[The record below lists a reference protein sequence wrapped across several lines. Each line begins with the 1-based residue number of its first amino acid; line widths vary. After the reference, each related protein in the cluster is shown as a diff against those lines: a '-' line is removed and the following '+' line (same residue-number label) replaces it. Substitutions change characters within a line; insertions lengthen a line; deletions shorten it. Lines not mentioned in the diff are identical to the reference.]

1 MKKLW
6 RLLQN
11 EYSKQFRKISVV
23 VIAALI
29 LAISFAA
36 PIIKDALW
44 KSSVYQYNPIT
55 SEIESLDWQISSL
68 EQDLKDEGLANNAK
82 VNELNIKYLQERKEL
97 LEFAQSCN
105 VGSYDD
111 WRTDSV
117 MGLDPV
123 LRSKLTYQAVLDGYL
138 QADITNAL
146 SPEFDVGE
154 AEKLSPDELKSLVAE
169 QEKALDKGRG
179 IIQNNNYKIYVQ
191 TLKQQQLDQI
201 SELESQKKSFEEALA
216 ENKGDQQAAARISSI
231 ESKIQ
236 TARDLADLYEYR
248 IKNDIPLN
256 REDWRS
262 VTLYSIA
269 DNLMVANDPPMS
281 EEDFTMQYSW
291 RIAEGFTY
299 QDYLEQTRSQQ
310 LGALDNIQIYKHS
323 LEVGKPEYKQ
333 AVDAAATR
341 RNALDA
347 PSMLVLTTLFCVMIA
362 SGIVSSEHS
371 KGTVRLLLMRPVKR
385 WKILLSKYAMV
396 LSLGFGMALL
406 STLLYLAGNMITYGA
421 ADLAN
426 PMYTIVNGTV
436 VESSFLLFLL
446 RDVSFVFISVVFA
459 ISLAFAAS
467 TIFKNT
473 ALSVIFGVVTCFA
486 STPILLIAGQLKL
499 KWVMYTPFPYLSLS
513 GYTTSG
519 GMASMIAE
527 QFNMT
532 AHPVLGAWWL
542 VGLSAVLV
550 FLAFLTFGKRDVKN

>member
-1 MKKLW
+1 M
-6 RLLQN
+6 
-11 EYSKQFRKISVV
+11 
-23 VIAALI
+23 
-29 LAISFAA
+29 
-36 PIIKDALW
+36 
-44 KSSVYQYNPIT
+44 
-55 SEIESLDWQISSL
+55 
-68 EQDLKDEGLANNAK
+68 
-82 VNELNIKYLQERKEL
+82 
-97 LEFAQSCN
+97 
-105 VGSYDD
+105 
-111 WRTDSV
+111 
-117 MGLDPV
+117 
-123 LRSKLTYQAVLDGYL
+123 
-138 QADITNAL
+138 QADIANAL

-154 AEKLSPDELKSLVAE
+154 AEKLSPDELTNLVAE

-216 ENKGDQQAAARISSI
+216 ENKSDQQAAARVSSI

-269 DNLMVANDPPMS
+269 DNLMVANDAPMA
-281 EEDFTMQYSW
+281 EEDFTMQYAW

-299 QDYLEQTRSQQ
+299 QDYLDQFRSQQ
-310 LGALDNIQIYKHS
+310 LEALDNIQIYKHS

-333 AVDAAATR
+333 AVDATR

-371 KGTVRLLLMRPVKR
+371 KGTIRLLLMRPVKR
-385 WKILLSKYAMV
+385 WKILLSKYVMV
-396 LSLGFGMALL
+396 LSLGLGMAFL
-406 STLLYLAGNMITYGA
+406 STLLYLAGNMVAFGA
-421 ADLAN
+421 SDLAN
-426 PMYTIVNGTV
+426 PMYTIVNGAV
-436 VESSFLLFLL
+436 VESSFFLFLL

-519 GMASMIAE
+519 GMASMLAE

>member
-6 RLLQN
+6 KLLQN
-11 EYSKQFRKISVV
+11 EYSKQFRKISIV

-36 PIIKDALW
+36 PLIKDALS
-44 KSSVYQYNPIT
+44 KSTMHQYNPIA
-55 SEIESLDWQISSL
+55 SELESLDWQISSL
-68 EQDLKDEGLANNAK
+68 EQDLKDKGPVNDDK
-82 VNELNIKYLQERKEL
+82 INELTVKYLQERKEL

-105 VGSYDD
+105 VDSFED
-111 WRTDSV
+111 WRADSV

-123 LRSKLTYQAVLDGYL
+123 LRSKLTYQAVLDGYP
-138 QADITNAL
+138 QADIAKAL
-146 SPEFDVGE
+146 SPEFDVAE
-154 AEKLSPDELKSLVAE
+154 VEKLSPDELKAHIEE

-191 TLKQQQLDQI
+191 TLKQQQLDLI
-201 SELESQKKSFEEALA
+201 SELELQKKAFEEAA
-216 ENKGDQQAAARISSI
+216 SQNAGDQQAAARISSI

-262 VTLYSIA
+262 VTLDSIA
-269 DNLMVANDPPMS
+269 DNLMIANDPPMS

-299 QDYLEQTRSQQ
+299 QDYLDQFRSEQ
-310 LGALDNIQIYKHS
+310 LEALDYIQIYKHS
-323 LEVGKPEYKQ
+323 LEVGKPEYRQ
-333 AVDAAATR
+333 AVSATR

-347 PSMLVLTTLFCVMIA
+347 PSMLVLTTLFCVMVA

-371 KGTVRLLLMRPVKR
+371 KGTIRLLLMRPVKR

-396 LSLGFGMALL
+396 LSLGLGMALL
-406 STLLYLAGNMITYGA
+406 STLLYLAGNMAAYGT

-426 PMYTIVNGTV
+426 PMYTVVNGTV
-436 VESSFLLFLL
+436 VESSFFLSLL
-446 RDVSFVFISVVFA
+446 RDVSFAFISVIFA

-486 STPILLIAGQLKL
+486 STPVLLIAGQLKL
-499 KWVMYTPFPYLSLS
+499 KWIMYTPFPYLSLS

-519 GMASMIAE
+519 GLAQMIAE

-542 VGLSAVLV
+542 AGLSVALVL
-550 FLAFLTFGKRDVKN
+550 LAFLTFCKRDVKN

>member
-6 RLLQN
+6 KLLQN
-11 EYSKQFRKISVV
+11 EYSKQFRKISIV

-29 LAISFAA
+29 LVISFAA

-44 KSSVYQYNPIT
+44 KSSMHQYNPIA
-55 SEIESLDWQISSL
+55 SELESLDWQISSL
-68 EQDLKDEGLANNAK
+68 EQDLKDKGLANDEK
-82 VNELNIKYLQERKEL
+82 VNGLTVKYLQERKEL

-105 VGSYDD
+105 VGSFED

-117 MGLDPV
+117 LGLDTA
-123 LRSKLTYQAVLDGYL
+123 LRSKLTYQAVLDGYS
-138 QADITNAL
+138 QAEITHAL
-146 SPEFDVGE
+146 SPEFDVAE
-154 AEKLSPDELKSLVAE
+154 VEKLSPDELKARIEE

-191 TLKQQQLDQI
+191 TLKQQQLDLI
-201 SELESQKKSFEEALA
+201 SELELQKKAFEEAA
-216 ENKGDQQAAARISSI
+216 SQNAGDQQAAARISSI

-262 VTLYSIA
+262 VTLDSIA
-269 DNLMVANDPPMS
+269 DNLMIANDPPMS

-299 QDYLEQTRSQQ
+299 QDYLDQFRSQQ
-310 LGALDNIQIYKHS
+310 LEALDHIQIYKHS
-323 LEVGKPEYKQ
+323 LEVGKPEYQQ
-333 AVDAAATR
+333 AVSATR
-341 RNALDA
+341 RNTLDA
-347 PSMLVLTTLFCVMIA
+347 PSMLVLTTLFCVMVA

-371 KGTVRLLLMRPVKR
+371 KGTIRLLLMRPVKR

-396 LSLGFGMALL
+396 LSLGLGMALL
-406 STLLYLAGNMITYGA
+406 STLLYLAGNIVAYGA

-426 PMYTIVNGTV
+426 PMYTVVNGTV
-436 VESSFLLFLL
+436 VESSFFLSLLQ
-446 RDVSFVFISVVFA
+446 DVSFVFISVIFA

-473 ALSVIFGVVTCFA
+473 ALSVILGVVTCFA
-486 STPILLIAGQLKL
+486 STPVLLIAGQLKL
-499 KWVMYTPFPYLSLS
+499 KWIMYTPFPYLSLS

-519 GMASMIAE
+519 GLAQMIAE

-542 VGLSAVLV
+542 AGLSVALVL
-550 FLAFLTFGKRDVKN
+550 LAFLTFCKRDVKN